1 MALYGA
7 DIAQMRQL
15 ARLLVLQAEQLETS
29 VAHSLTNQVR
39 GTSAWRGP
47 DAEHFRS
54 DWSASL
60 EPSLRRAAQ
69 QLREASERVTANANE
84 QEQASRGNG
93 GAGTAVT
100 GAGASAAGAGA
111 SVALPNGVGLNPQ
124 ATSRWWA
131 GLSDAEKQRMIE
143 KDPRM
148 IGSLDGVDAAS
159 RDKANRIVLA
169 EEVKRAQE
177 RLDDYE
183 KKRSWLSGVF
193 GDSEH
198 ERLTRDLEEL
208 RRVEDALSP
217 GHKGDTRQL
226 LTLDFS
232 GERLRAAVSVG
243 DVDKASHVSVVVPGM
258 TTNVHD
264 SLDGNISSA
273 ENVRNRAAVLG
284 GMRREDIATVAWL
297 GYDAPQNLLE
307 AAGTGQAHRGAES
320 LSSFLTGLDSSR
332 EQSSAGDPHLTVIGH
347 SYGSTT
353 SGFAATRTPDGVID
367 KLVLAGSPGS
377 GVTSI
382 DKYSVPAGNVYVS
395 ATPGDPVLGLG
406 EDKYFGT
413 DPRHLSGIK
422 HLNADISGADNG
434 WITDPI
440 ESHTS
445 YFEEK
450 TEALDD
456 IARVSAGKK

>member
-93 GAGTAVT
+93 GAGASVT
-100 GAGASAAGAGA
+100 GAGASVAGAGP
-111 SVALPNGVGLNPQ
+111 SVALPSGLGDDPQ

-169 EEVKRAQE
+169 EEKKLAQE
-177 RLDDYE
+177 RVDNYWKTFSPEPDEVRIMEYN
-183 KKRSWLSGVF
+183 
-193 GDSEH
+193 
-198 ERLTRDLEEL
+198 RLKHDLEEL
-208 RRVEDALSP
+208 KRVENALNGGTP
-217 GHKGDTRQL
+217 NDPRHL
-226 LTLDFS
+226 IALDFS
-232 GERLRAAVSVG
+232 GERLKAAVSVG
-243 DVDKASHVSVVVPGM
+243 NVDKASHVSVIVPGM

-264 SLDGNISSA
+264 SLGTNISAA
-273 ENVRNRAAVLG
+273 ENVKNRAAVLG
-284 GMRREDIATVAWL
+284 GMRREDIAVVAWL
-297 GYDAPQNLLE
+297 GYDAPQGLIGASN
-307 AAGTGQAHRGAES
+307 TDRAHKGAEK
-320 LSSFLTGLDSSR
+320 LSSFVTGLDSSR
-332 EQSSAGDPHLTVIGH
+332 EHSPAGDPLLTLIGH

-353 SGFAATRTPDGVID
+353 SGFAATQTQDGVID

-377 GVTSI
+377 GVKSL
-382 DKYSVPAGNVYVS
+382 DEYSVPEGNVYVS
-395 ATPGDPVLGLG
+395 ATPWDPVLGVG
-406 EDKYFGT
+406 PDRSFGT
-413 DPRHLSGIK
+413 NPQKLEGIK
-422 HLNADISGADNG
+422 HLNADISGGDNG
-434 WITDPI
+434 WITGPMDR
-440 ESHTS
+440 HTS
-445 YFEEK
+445 YFKEK